1 MNIMSF
7 MCSIIVRCHA
17 LVLAYLLVNI
27 LAPFIHCVWQKRL
40 VYERRFF
47 MLWIFFSIACAMLH
61 VQLSNSYAAV
71 NGTLCCLPLG
81 HAGVIEALC
90 RREVY
95 VLDLNDCAVE
105 ESSLTSTHP
114 FHTVS
119 WTALCKCQISVC
131 ALWEAATCSVYG
143 RVWNSTTYI
152 RTVYSIVFF
161 IGRVHLLQLL
171 VPPSPGL
178 IRCKSH

>member
-131 ALWEAATCSVYG
+131 ALWEAPIHIWQSMKLNYIHSYSVFYCLFYWTCAFITITSVSWPY
-143 RVWNSTTYI
+143 T
-152 RTVYSIVFF
+152 
-161 IGRVHLLQLL
+161 L
-171 VPPSPGL
+171 
-178 IRCKSH
+178 

>member
-47 MLWIFFSIACAMLH
+47 MLWIFLSIACAMLH

-131 ALWEAATCSVYG
+131 ALWEAATYMAEYETQLHTFAQC
-143 RVWNSTTYI
+143 I
-152 RTVYSIVFF
+152 
-161 IGRVHLLQLL
+161 LLSFLL
-171 VPPSPGL
+171 DVC
-178 IRCKSH
+178 IYYNY

>member
-71 NGTLCCLPLG
+71 NGTLCCLPPG

-131 ALWEAATCSVYG
+131 ALWEAATYMAEYETQLHTFVQCILLS
-143 RVWNSTTYI
+143 
-152 RTVYSIVFF
+152 FF
-161 IGRVHLLQLL
+161 IGRVHLLQL
-171 VPPSPGL
+171 PPSPGL